1 MTKAAPSSMLRAM
14 KKGLFISFEG
24 IDSSGKTTQISLLTD
39 HLRRR
44 GYEVVNTCEPGGTEL
59 GKLIKEAL
67 LSTSLDR
74 INEISEL
81 FLYLAD
87 RREHVEKVI
96 KPALRERKI
105 VISDRFID
113 ASIAYQGYGRGI
125 NISWIEELNRIAS
138 DGIYPDIT
146 FLLDISPFLVRGR
159 TGKKDRI
166 ENERIEFHEKVRQ
179 GYLKLAET
187 LPQRICVIKAGKSPE
202 EIFSVIKKELSRYLL

>member
-1 MTKAAPSSMLRAM
+1 ME
-14 KKGLFISFEG
+14 KGLFISFEG

-39 HLRRR
+39 HLRQR
-44 GYEVVNTCEPGGTEL
+44 GYRVVNTCEPGGTEL

-74 INEISEL
+74 IDEISEL

-113 ASIAYQGYGRGI
+113 ASIAYQGYGRAI